1 MSLDWHA
8 IFVPESPVEMLV
20 RGTVSYWFL
29 FTLFRIAVR
38 RRIGAVG
45 MADILILV
53 IVSDAIQNAM
63 AGEYTSVSDGFILVA
78 TLVGWTLFTDWA
90 SFHFPAIRKL
100 LEPPP
105 LLIIRKGRLVRRNLR
120 SEFISDMELQ
130 AKMRENGVSDYSEVE
145 AAYMETD
152 GQITFIKKDEKH

>member
-8 IFVPESPVEMLV
+8 IFVPESPLEMIV

-29 FTLFRIAVR
+29 FALFRIAVR
-38 RRIGAVG
+38 RRVGAVG

-63 AGEYTSVSDGFILVA
+63 AGEYTSATDGFILVA
-78 TLVGWTLFTDWA
+78 TLVGWALFTDWA
-90 SFHFPAIRKL
+90 AFHFPAIRRL

-105 LLIIRKGRLVRRNLR
+105 LLLIRNGRLVRRNLR
-120 SEFISDMELQ
+120 SEFISDVELR
-130 AKMRENGVSDYSEVE
+130 AKMRENGVQDYSEVE

-152 GQITFIKKDEKH
+152 GQITFVKKH

>member
-8 IFVPESPVEMLV
+8 IFVPESPLEMLL

-63 AGEYTSVSDGFILVA
+63 AGEYTSVTDGFILVA

-100 LEPPP
+100 LEPAP
-105 LLIIRKGRLVRRNLR
+105 LLIIRKGRLLRRNLR
-120 SEFISDMELQ
+120 SEFISDIELQ

-152 GQITFIKKDEKH
+152 GQITFIKKR